1 MLIEST
7 VFGNI
12 TYNVITD
19 IAVLAITMNEVT
31 LIVYPMNEPT
41 LFVYLSSGMQ
51 LVNIVSASRL
61 WEAADQT
68 AELHIRYF
76 I

>member
-1 MLIEST
+1 
-7 VFGNI
+7 
-12 TYNVITD
+12 
-19 IAVLAITMNEVT
+19 MNEVT
-31 LIVYPMNEPT
+31 LIVYPMNEPS

-61 WEAADQT
+61 REAAEQT

-76 I
+76 MKTNLTISNPVLE